1 MQSILQQS
9 RLTFGILT
17 AAATVLGMTIPAA
30 AAASGDINRDG
41 TVSKA
46 DVQQLQKWLLTS
58 SGSLPD
64 WSAGDMNQDGILDAR
79 DLTLLKRQV
88 PEKEDEPQYIHL
100 KGSSISCSRT
110 CLFFEFWMNVMGKG
124 LGKTSTVLSSGLTCS
139 FWLISS

>member
-1 MQSILQQS
+1 MRSILQQS

-58 SGSLPD
+58 SGSLSD
-64 WSAGDMNQDGILDAR
+64 WRAGDMNQDGILDAR
-79 DLTLLKRQV
+79 DLTLLEQ
-88 PEKEDEPQYIHL
+88 HFL
-100 KGSSISCSRT
+100 
-110 CLFFEFWMNVMGKG
+110 
-124 LGKTSTVLSSGLTCS
+124 
-139 FWLISS
+139 